1 MQLFAYF
8 SSDFSN
14 LFRNVCDGIFL
25 SHRCDETWLH
35 TTGSYCFWT
44 NDHCGLLWPFSYDFR
59 DGWLFQFII
68 AIKEMKSFFLFPK
81 LELQCFV
88 FLLPPTQPHKSIVP
102 LDDLQPFISA
112 VSQVQTQVRS
122 TKSSFDK
129 LKNDVC
135 QKVDMLGASRCNLLS
150 HVLTTYQVQHKVLPS
165 AHWTFTLRTCTS
177 RCR

>member
-25 SHRCDETWLH
+25 SHWCDETWLH

-81 LELQCFV
+81 LELQCFCV
-88 FLLPPTQPHKSIVP
+88 FASTYTT
-102 LDDLQPFISA
+102 
-112 VSQVQTQVRS
+112 TQVNS
-122 TKSSFDK
+122 T
-129 LKNDVC
+129 
-135 QKVDMLGASRCNLLS
+135 SRW
-150 HVLTTYQVQHKVLPS
+150 PS
-165 AHWTFTLRTCTS
+165 AFHFCCVSGPDPGPFHQKQLWQTEEWCLS
-177 RCR
+177 ESGHAGSQSL